1 VVTFLRSSPAGP
13 LSAGSSVGQ
22 ASARAL
28 ARVQGTWPITQ
39 VFDSR
44 DAVDVRLI
52 DEEPRERT
60 GQRIQLRRI
69 DGAWTIERVSWWVLD

>member
-1 VVTFLRSSPAGP
+1 
-13 LSAGSSVGQ
+13 
-22 ASARAL
+22 
-28 ARVQGTWPITQ
+28 
-39 VFDSR
+39 
-44 DAVDVRLI
+44 VDVRLI